1 MPVSTGMLFRSDLRK
16 HLFDAP
22 VSGTHLTP
30 FLIVPS
36 VAGMNQN
43 DDPVRVGATV
53 KALRE
58 AYGWKLGK
66 FAVAVGT
73 THPHL
78 SNIESG
84 RKRCTPDMARRI
96 ADTLGIPLAA
106 ITTTYDVD
114 QVA

>member
-1 MPVSTGMLFRSDLRK
+1 M
-16 HLFDAP
+16 
-22 VSGTHLTP
+22 TP
-30 FLIVPS
+30 FLFVPT
-36 VAGMNQN
+36 VVGMEQN

-73 THPHL
+73 THPHM

-84 RKRCTPDMARRI
+84 RKRCTPEMARRI
-96 ADTLGIPLAA
+96 ADTLGVPLAA
-106 ITTTYDVD
+106 ITTAR
-114 QVA
+114 QVEEVA

>member
-1 MPVSTGMLFRSDLRK
+1 MEHALNRK
-16 HLFDAP
+16 
-22 VSGTHLTP
+22 
-30 FLIVPS
+30 
-36 VAGMNQN
+36 

-58 AYGWKLGK
+58 AYGWQLGK

-78 SNIESG
+78 SNIEAG
-84 RKRCTPDMARRI
+84 RKRLTPAMARKV

-106 ITTTYDVD
+106 ITTARAVD
-114 QVA
+114 EVA

>member
-1 MPVSTGMLFRSDLRK
+1 
-16 HLFDAP
+16 
-22 VSGTHLTP
+22 
-30 FLIVPS
+30 
-36 VAGMNQN
+36 MNQN

-73 THPHL
+73 THPHM

-84 RKRCTPDMARRI
+84 RKRCTPEMARKI
-96 ADTLGIPLAA
+96 ADTLGVPLAA
-106 ITTTYDVD
+106 ITTSRPMEE
-114 QVA
+114 VA

>member
-1 MPVSTGMLFRSDLRK
+1 MEFRSDLLK
-16 HLFDAP
+16 HHYTEL
-22 VSGTHLTP
+22 VSGQCLTSFRFVP
-30 FLIVPS
+30 IVID
-36 VAGMNQN
+36 MNEN
-43 DDPVRVGATV
+43 DDPVRIGATI

-84 RKRCTPDMARRI
+84 RKRCTPEMARKI
-96 ADTLGIPLAA
+96 ADTLGVPLAA
-106 ITTTYDVD
+106 ITTSRPVD
-114 QVA
+114 EVV

>member
-1 MPVSTGMLFRSDLRK
+1 MDK
-16 HLFDAP
+16 
-22 VSGTHLTP
+22 
-30 FLIVPS
+30 
-36 VAGMNQN
+36 N

-66 FAVAVGT
+66 FAVEVGT

-84 RKRCTPDMARRI
+84 RKRLTPEMARRI
-96 ADTLGIPLAA
+96 ADTLGVPLAA
-106 ITTTYDVD
+106 ITTGR
-114 QVA
+114 QVEEVA